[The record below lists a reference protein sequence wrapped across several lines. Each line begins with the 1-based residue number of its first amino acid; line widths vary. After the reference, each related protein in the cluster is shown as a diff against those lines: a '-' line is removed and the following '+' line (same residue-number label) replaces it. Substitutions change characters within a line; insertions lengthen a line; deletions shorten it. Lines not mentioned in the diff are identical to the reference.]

1 MRPVSARFLS
11 SLRGSHAAAVQA
23 FVVAAGQTG
32 TSPTGTELAVLAG
45 DVELDAG
52 AAVRSTV
59 SLTVDGTGAFPT
71 AASDL
76 LAPYG
81 NEVFVRRG
89 IAYGGGS
96 VEWVSLGY
104 FRIKGVEQDEAPDGP
119 IRIAGQD
126 RMAGIVA
133 ARLVAPVQFAATDT
147 YGAVVDQLVTEVYPA
162 AVINWDDTTDTDP
175 LGRSLIAEEDRF
187 QFLDDLVTGLGKI
200 WYFDHRGELAIKD
213 LPDPGAPVWDVD
225 SGIGGVLLDLGR
237 EISDEGVYNAVVV
250 TGEALDTTTPPSAV
264 AYDNNPDSPTYWNG
278 DFGKV
283 PRFYTSSFITTTA
296 QAQTT
301 ANALLRGNLGVPY
314 NVDFQAIVNPAL
326 EPWDPVV
333 VRLHGRAETHILSR
347 LTVPLT
353 AEQAMTADTRE
364 QTLVVIGTEDA

>member
-11 SLRGSHAAAVQA
+11 SLRGSHGAVTQA

-32 TSPTGTELAVLAG
+32 TSPTGTEVAVLDG
-45 DVELDAG
+45 DVQLDAT

-71 AASDL
+71 AASDP

-89 IAYGGGS
+89 IAFGGGS

-104 FRIKGVEQDEAPDGP
+104 FRIKSVEQDDAPDGP
-119 IRIAGQD
+119 IRLAGQD
-126 RMAGIVA
+126 RMGGIVA
-133 ARLVAPVQFAATDT
+133 ARLIAPVQFASTDT
-147 YGAVVDQLVTEVYPA
+147 YGDVMDQLVTEVYPTA
-162 AVINWDDTTDTDP
+162 TIEWDDATDTDP
-175 LGRSLIAEEDRF
+175 LGRSLIAEEDRHA
-187 QFLDDLVTGLGKI
+187 FLADLVTGLGKI
-200 WYFDHRGELAIKD
+200 WYWDHRGVLVIKD
-213 LPDPGAPVWDVD
+213 LPDPGASVWDVD
-225 SGIGGVLLDLGR
+225 SGARGVLVDMGR

-250 TGEALDTTTPPSAV
+250 TGEALDTTAPPSAV

-283 PRFYTSSFITTTA
+283 PKFYVSSFITTDA

-301 ANALLRGNLGVPY
+301 ANAMLRENLGVPY
-314 NVDFQAIVNPAL
+314 NVNFQVVPNPAL
-326 EPWDPVV
+326 EPWDPIVI
-333 VRLHGRAETHILSR
+333 RLRGRAETHVLSR

-353 AEQAMTADTRE
+353 AGQEMTAETRE